1 MVNKNKKNTILA
13 RSNISQNGNNVSGI
27 NNSISNVSG
36 INNST
41 VSGINNSISTVSGIN
56 NSMGN
61 NVSGIN
67 KSSTVHVNKVM
78 HSSTFE
84 LNDFTRQCRKEKS
97 IVLSIIRHNGD
108 CSSIHCVDCPIHT
121 VIRNNKRRYMN
132 KFGKGLLSIC
142 EHVNKDMAIQWLI
155 NTYGEREAKEII
167 VEALI

>member
-13 RSNISQNGNNVSGI
+13 RSNISQNGNN
-27 NNSISNVSG
+27 
-36 INNST
+36 

-78 HSSTFE
+78 NSSTFE

>member
-78 HSSTFE
+78 NSSTF
-84 LNDFTRQCRKEKS
+84 EKS